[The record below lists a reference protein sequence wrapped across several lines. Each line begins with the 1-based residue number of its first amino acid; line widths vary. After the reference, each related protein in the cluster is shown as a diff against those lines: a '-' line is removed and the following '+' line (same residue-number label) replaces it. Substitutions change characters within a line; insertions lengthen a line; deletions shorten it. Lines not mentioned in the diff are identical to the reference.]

1 MIMIDVMVPPLDESF
16 DFEVD
21 ENITLTDFR
30 EKIEGL
36 IETKRKVNLRTEIR
50 ELFSFRKGTFL
61 REDIS
66 LALHGLM
73 NGDRLILI

>member
-1 MIMIDVMVPPLDESF
+1 MIMIDVMVPPLDEAF

-30 EKIEGL
+30 ERIEKM
-36 IETKRKVNLRTEIR
+36 IENRRKVNFRTEIR
-50 ELFSFRKGTFL
+50 ELFSFRKGMFL

-66 LALHGLM
+66 LSLLGII